1 MFGDTKSYEK
11 LMTEAYSQFQGLEDG
26 IMGMFFDDYFFVNN
40 YLQLQGKYQE
50 SEQLLLRG
58 LERFNVVDGQYNDLY
73 MKFLTEIVG
82 LYTTQFNDYNKAEE
96 FIERHYD
103 NVVMNPANINYG
115 MKLDFLWLKY
125 TTAKGKI

>member
-1 MFGDTKSYEK
+1 
-11 LMTEAYSQFQGLEDG
+11 
-26 IMGMFFDDYFFVNN
+26 
-40 YLQLQGKYQE
+40 
-50 SEQLLLRG
+50 
-58 LERFNVVDGQYNDLY
+58 

-125 TTAKGKI
+125 RLQRAKSDDFVKDMALLKLMQEQAMAFYNSIESENVK